1 MSGLG
6 ALAGEKYI
14 SLTTFKQDGTPV
26 ATPVWVVSDDGRRLL
41 VWTGPQTWKVK
52 RLRRNPRVVVSAS
65 DLRGRTRGESY
76 EGVGRL
82 LDIPQGSLVEPL
94 LDRKYGLTRRLLGMF
109 NGILRTVTRKQ
120 PEPAAYI
127 EIVDAEV
134 AKSRSLALDG
144 GARRPSR
151 SV

>member
-1 MSGLG
+1 MSGVSTLV
-6 ALAGEKYI
+6 GEKYI

-52 RLRRNPRVVVSAS
+52 RLRRDPRVIVSAS

-82 LDIPQGSLVEPL
+82 LDIPRGSLVEPL
-94 LDRKYGLTRRLLGMF
+94 TTGST
-109 NGILRTVTRKQ
+109 
-120 PEPAAYI
+120 A
-127 EIVDAEV
+127 
-134 AKSRSLALDG
+134 
-144 GARRPSR
+144 
-151 SV
+151 

>member
-1 MSGLG
+1 MSGVG

-52 RLRRNPRVVVSAS
+52 RLRRDPRVIVSAS
-65 DLRGRTRGESY
+65 DFRGRTRGESY

-82 LDIPQGSLVEPL
+82 LDTSREASLSRCSTGS
-94 LDRKYGLTRRLLGMF
+94 T
-109 NGILRTVTRKQ
+109 
-120 PEPAAYI
+120 A
-127 EIVDAEV
+127 
-134 AKSRSLALDG
+134 
-144 GARRPSR
+144 
-151 SV
+151 

>member
-1 MSGLG
+1 MSSVS

-26 ATPVWVVSDDGRRLL
+26 ATPIWVVSDDGRRLL
-41 VWTGPQTWKVK
+41 VWTGPKTWKVK
-52 RLRRNPRVVVSAS
+52 RLRRNPRVVVAAS

-94 LDRKYGLTRRLLGMF
+94 LDRKYGLTRRLLGVF
-109 NGILRTVTRKQ
+109 NKLVRLVTRNQ
-120 PEPAAYI
+120 PEPSAYI
-127 EIVDAEV
+127 EIVD
-134 AKSRSLALDG
+134 R
-144 GARRPSR
+144 
-151 SV
+151 

>member
-1 MSGLG
+1 MMSGVG
-6 ALAGEKYI
+6 TLAGEKYI

-52 RLRRNPRVVVSAS
+52 RLRRDPRVIVSAS

-94 LDRKYGLTRRLLGMF
+94 LDRKYGVTRRLLGML

-151 SV
+151 